1 MRLPGHRGVMGR
13 EMTRHTLRDVGWEA
27 MLVLPAVAAYFAIRN
42 VTAGGAGAAFDNA
55 DRIVDAERALGLFQE
70 ESVQATLRGSETIIT
85 LANWVYIWGHWP
97 VILATGV
104 ALFLFRRDR
113 YRLLRNAMF
122 VSGAVGFLFFALFP
136 VAPPRLLD
144 LGLVDTVTQESSS
157 YRALQPPGLTN
168 QYAAFPS
175 LHAGWN
181 VLVGIVL
188 FGTTANLALRAF
200 AVLSP
205 LAMMFAVVATANH
218 FLLDVAGGIAVVMV
232 GLGAAIFIERSRTPA
247 TLARSAGELPR
258 AGTRG
263 AGGRGRPARTSGR
276 AVSGAGPRAATRR
289 ARPARR
295 RLAKRPR
302 RGVP

>member
-1 MRLPGHRGVMGR
+1 MDR
-13 EMTRHTLRDVGWEA
+13 EMTRHALRNVAWEA
-27 MLVLPAVAAYFAIRN
+27 ALVLPAVAAYFAIRN
-42 VTAGGAGAAFDNA
+42 VTAGGAGAAFENA
-55 DRIVDAERALGLFQE
+55 DRIVRAERLLGILRE
-70 ESVQATLRGSETIIT
+70 ESVQAALLGNDTIIT
-85 LANWVYIWGHWP
+85 FANWVYIWGHWP

-104 ALFLFRRDR
+104 ALFLWRRDR

-122 VSGAVGFLFFALFP
+122 VSGAIGFLFFAFFP

-144 LGLVDTVTQESSS
+144 LGLVDTVTRESSS

-188 FGTTANLALRAF
+188 FGTTAHIAVRTF
-200 AVLSP
+200 AILSP

-218 FLLDVAGGIAVVMV
+218 FVLDVAGGIAVVLV
-232 GLGAAIFIERSRTPA
+232 GLAAAIFIERSRTGA
-247 TLARSAGELPR
+247 TLLRSAGELPR

-263 AGGRGRPARTSGR
+263 AGGRGGPARTSGR
-276 AVSGAGPRAATRR
+276 AVSGARPRTAARR
-289 ARPARR
+289 ARPAGR

-302 RGVP
+302 SRLP